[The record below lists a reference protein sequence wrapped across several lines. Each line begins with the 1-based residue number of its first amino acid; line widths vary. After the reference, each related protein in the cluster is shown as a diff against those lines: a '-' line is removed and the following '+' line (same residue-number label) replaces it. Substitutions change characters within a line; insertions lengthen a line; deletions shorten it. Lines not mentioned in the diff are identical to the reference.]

1 MLPANAMV
9 RFLNT
14 RCIRNSTFVNSL
26 RMEYVSKI
34 DVFGLKLMV
43 KSGVAIP
50 LMRNT
55 IFLTLKNC
63 PKVQIQYQK

>member
-14 RCIRNSTFVNSL
+14 RCMRNSTFVDSL

-34 DVFGLKLMV
+34 DVFGLKLIV
-43 KSGVAIP
+43 KSGLAIP

-55 IFLTLKNC
+55 IFLTL
-63 PKVQIQYQK
+63 